1 MLASKFKTIDPE
13 ELNENFFRLI
23 NRDWMLVT
31 SGKSGNFNTMTASWG
46 STGILWNKPIAICFI
61 RPHRYTFEFADQHD
75 FFTLSFF
82 ESLYKDALNFCGT
95 HSGRDID
102 KIQKTGLKPVETPNG
117 SITFEQ
123 ALLVLEC
130 KKLYADFL
138 QEEHFLVKSLV
149 DKNYPQKDFHK
160 FFIGEIVGCFKR
172 L

>member
-1 MLASKFKTIDPE
+1 MLASNYKTIDPE

-61 RPHRYTFEFADQHD
+61 RPHRYTFAFADQYD

-82 ESLYKDALNFCGT
+82 ENQYKDALNFCGT
-95 HSGRDID
+95 HSGRDTD
-102 KIQKTGLKPVETPNG
+102 KIQQTGLRPIETPNG

-138 QEEHFLVKSLV
+138 QEEHFLVKSLI

-160 FFIGEIVGCFKR
+160 FFIGEIVGCYKR
-172 L
+172 